1 MFLAVAQRIANA
13 DDEDGAKLLRS
24 LRFPL
29 FGGSVRIHLEQLLG
43 MDEGDVVGQG
53 RGDVRIPIIDQR
65 LDLLQE
71 GVELAHGLL
80 QEVQV
85 AILRADGLLPIPL
98 IYIERV
104 EVV

>member
-1 MFLAVAQRIANA
+1 
-13 DDEDGAKLLRS
+13 
-24 LRFPL
+24 
-29 FGGSVRIHLEQLLG
+29 

-53 RGDVRIPIIDQR
+53 RGDVRIALIDQC

-71 GVELAHGLL
+71 GIELAHGLL

-85 AILRADGLLPIPL
+85 AILRTDGLLPIPL

-104 EVV
+104 EIVQLLVAADGIHIGIEAVACRDAIGT